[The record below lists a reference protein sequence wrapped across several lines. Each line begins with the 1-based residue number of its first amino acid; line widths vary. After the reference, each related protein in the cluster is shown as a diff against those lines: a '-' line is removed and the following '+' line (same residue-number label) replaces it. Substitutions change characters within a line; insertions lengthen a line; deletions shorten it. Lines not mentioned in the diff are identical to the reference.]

1 MWCDEVPDIFPH
13 LFQRKKLLKN
23 VIVTFLLSVQFNSKF
38 HHSIFSYFSTNK
50 WNLGK
55 ITHVNYKTKDPVKS
69 DSLALIDH
77 PLTIKY
83 ITHRMHAIC
92 SWHFVHS
99 FIRGHSAGIRP
110 PAGHVFIIFS
120 YITHENDYKIVCSWM
135 LTWLWFS
142 KTTKLYKEPKKTPE
156 NHKNKH
162 SNCDPRLLRVVGI
175 LIFPLPPTQR
185 ALITGSE
192 IALALR
198 LRCRRD

>member
-1 MWCDEVPDIFPH
+1 
-13 LFQRKKLLKN
+13 
-23 VIVTFLLSVQFNSKF
+23 
-38 HHSIFSYFSTNK
+38 
-50 WNLGK
+50 
-55 ITHVNYKTKDPVKS
+55 
-69 DSLALIDH
+69 
-77 PLTIKY
+77 
-83 ITHRMHAIC
+83 MHAIC

-198 LRCRRD
+198 LRCRRSMEGDESSEGTVHTGLPPPREICIGFATNEV